1 MKYEIL
7 EQGTYPLLEVT
18 LTPGEKI
25 VAESGAM
32 TWMSPDI
39 KVKTGTRGGI
49 LSGLKRSVLGGESLF
64 QNEFYTEGGQGL
76 VGLVPGQPG
85 TIVPIQMDS
94 AIYMERG
101 AYLASDPTV
110 TLDSKFA
117 GLKGLFAEGLFILKA
132 GGTGTLFFSGYG
144 DVTEIMVEGEYIV
157 DNGYAVAWD
166 SSLEYAIT
174 RVKKARAFL
183 FGDLL
188 LMHFKGHGRLW
199 VQSRSPYPLASWF
212 YPFRPQKKGN

>member
-1 MKYEIL
+1 MQYQIL

-18 LTPGEKI
+18 LTPGEKV

-39 KVKTGTRGGI
+39 QVKTGTRGGI

-64 QNEFYTEGGQGL
+64 QNEFYTEGGAGL

-85 TIVPIQMDS
+85 TIVPVQMDS
-94 AIYMERG
+94 EIFMERG

-166 SSLEYAIT
+166 SSLEYSIT

-212 YPFRPQKKGN
+212 YPFRPQKKG